1 MSHPFQF
8 IPADNYVQV
17 FLPLL
22 ALTLLLAAVLSAIPL
37 KPDIVQF
44 ELNALKV
51 IKSWKETDKMWA
63 AFSLGLD
70 FLFLVVYST
79 TIGLACVWLANVLQ
93 AYSLP
98 LATVGIWLAW
108 GQWVAALLDMVENI
122 ALTIIL
128 VGSVRAT
135 LPQLA
140 KWSAIFKFGL
150 IILGLLYAAV
160 GGIIWVKLS
169 WV

>member
-22 ALTLLLAAVLSAIPL
+22 ALTLLLADVLWAIPL

-44 ELNALKV
+44 EFNALKV
-51 IKSWKETDKMWA
+51 IKSWTETDKMWA

-79 TIGLACVWLANVLQ
+79 TISLACIWAANVLQ

-108 GQWVAALLDMVENI
+108 GQWVAALLDIVENI

-128 VGSVRAT
+128 FSSVRAT

-140 KWSAIFKFGL
+140 KWCAISKFGL

-169 WV
+169 WF